1 MAAGNCRN
9 RFLAHTERYG
19 LPSILI
25 SFDASTRGFACGDDL
40 GKGSGRSIKG
50 LNLVEALADSEDL
63 LVRFGG
69 HELAAGLTIHRYN
82 IENFRNRINE
92 YAAKHLTE
100 EMLCVCMEAD
110 CAVEMSDLTLRL
122 AKEIEEMEPFGTSN
136 PVPNFIITD
145 AVLQRIIPMG
155 NGRHTKLFL
164 EKDGISMCAVW
175 FGMNSAQ
182 LPFEVL
188 DRVDV
193 MFQLNIN
200 EFQNTTTLQMIVQDM
215 RVNSDFESN
224 LTLQRKR
231 YEEIRDGAE
240 FYAQEDVVPTRDD
253 MAVVF
258 SFLRKE
264 YQLKH
269 TYFPIRRLLGMLNN
283 IQNFKIGF
291 IKLEMII
298 RIMQELHLCEILEP
312 VEDCFIFDFYFQPT
326 KTSIEKS
333 AVLKK
338 LKTQLHR

>member
-1 MAAGNCRN
+1 MIKLLWHFGQVI
-9 RFLAHTERYG
+9 
-19 LPSILI
+19 SILP
-25 SFDASTRGFACGDDL
+25 L
-40 GKGSGRSIKG
+40 
-50 LNLVEALADSEDL
+50 
-63 LVRFGG
+63 
-69 HELAAGLTIHRYN
+69 
-82 IENFRNRINE
+82 
-92 YAAKHLTE
+92 
-100 EMLCVCMEAD
+100 
-110 CAVEMSDLTLRL
+110 
-122 AKEIEEMEPFGTSN
+122 PFGTL
-136 PVPNFIITD
+136 TT
-145 AVLQRIIPMG
+145 VLQLGQLKNLCVFLSFHI
-155 NGRHTKLFL
+155 LFC
-164 EKDGISMCAVW
+164 KA
-175 FGMNSAQ
+175 N
-182 LPFEVL
+182 
-188 DRVDV
+188 
-193 MFQLNIN
+193 
-200 EFQNTTTLQMIVQDM
+200 
-215 RVNSDFESN
+215 FESN
-224 LTLQRKR
+224 LALQRKR

-333 AVLKK
+333 SVLKK